1 MGTPLKV
8 SDDLFRVAKEEA
20 TAENRSITAQV
31 EHWARIGRAV
41 EAVLAHDELLG
52 LKKAGPALAPVYPTA
67 ERRREVHDMLAKI
80 ASMSERPNVTRS
92 IRSGGPIYGADPK
105 FPGLIV
111 QILPD
116 GTRTPGRMVGRTFV
130 ASTVVDGTRRKAAKR
145 TS

>member
-8 SDDLFRVAKEEA
+8 SDELFRVAREEA

-52 LKKAGPALAPVYPTA
+52 LKKAGPALTPVYPTA
-67 ERRREVHDMLAKI
+67 KRRREVHDMLAMI
-80 ASMSERPNVTRS
+80 AATTDRSKAKRS
-92 IRSGGPIYGADPK
+92 IGTGAPLYGTDPK

-111 QILPD
+111 QLLPD
-116 GTRTPGRMVGRTFV
+116 GTRTPGRMVGRAFV
-130 ASTVVDGTRRKAAKR
+130 PSADVSGADRTIAKQKR
-145 TS
+145 